1 MKVGVLA
8 LQGGIV
14 EHVHMVRKAANNMG
28 LTVDVVEVR
37 RPHQIK
43 DLDAI
48 VLPGGESTAMYR
60 LGKRLGLAEP
70 LKEAILEG
78 LPTLGTCAGAALLA
92 KQVEDKQSGK
102 AYNPLLG
109 VADFKVIRNY
119 FGRQRES
126 FEADLEIRDLG
137 TFRGIFIRAPVIVP
151 LNDNVE
157 VLSTFAGQPVMV
169 RQGNVIA
176 TAFHPELTSDT
187 RIHEMLLEL
196 AK

>member
-37 RPHQIK
+37 KPEQIK